1 MEVLEQSAVTQLN
14 QSKGMQTMD
23 DLAQAV
29 GVNRFT
35 LAQIMRGKQRIV
47 RGETYRKIKSYLA
60 QLQLA

>member
-1 MEVLEQSAVTQLN
+1 MEILDQSAIAQLN

-47 RGETYRKIKSYLA
+47 RGETYRKIQKYLA
-60 QLQLA
+60 QYQLA